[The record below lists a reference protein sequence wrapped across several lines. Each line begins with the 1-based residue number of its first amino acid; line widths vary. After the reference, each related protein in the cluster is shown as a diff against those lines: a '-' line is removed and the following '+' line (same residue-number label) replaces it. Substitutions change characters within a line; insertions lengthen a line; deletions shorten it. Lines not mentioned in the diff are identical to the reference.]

1 MTWPT
6 FVDLFAG
13 CGGLSLGMQAAGWRL
28 RLAVE
33 GHADAFA
40 TLRANL
46 LDRPGSRASW
56 IEGVPCQA
64 HDITDLL
71 SSHHDI
77 LKGMAGTV
85 DAVVGGP
92 PCQGFSLNGRRAA
105 DDPRNN
111 LVHSYLEMVGLI
123 EPRVVLLE
131 NVRGFT
137 SMKHSTEGT
146 YSAFVCDRLRAL
158 GYDVWSQVV
167 AASDWGVPQRR
178 RRFLLVAAKSGMLKG
193 INPFER
199 LRVGRRAFL
208 RDRDLPLDRPVT
220 SGEAISDLQTT
231 GSALVPDHEHGRDGY
246 QQICYR
252 DGRVGSAYQLLM
264 RAGADT
270 PPSDLRLPRHT
281 SAVARKFGV
290 MIETCRQGR
299 SLSLDDRARL
309 GILKR
314 ATTPMARDM
323 VAPTVTTLPDDMVH
337 YLEPRVLTVRE
348 MARLQ
353 SFPDWFSFKG
363 PYTTGGKRRRI
374 DCPRYTQVANAVPPL
389 LGEAAGAMLKSLL
402 LDAEIDADRADIFQ
416 VRGKVVA
423 QERKIGAS
431 DRGRPR

>member
-1 MTWPT
+1 
-6 FVDLFAG
+6 
-13 CGGLSLGMQAAGWRL
+13 MQSAGWQL

-33 GHADAFA
+33 GHPDAFA

-46 LDRPGSRASW
+46 LDRPGSSALW
-56 IEGVPCQA
+56 VEGIPCQA

-71 SSHHDI
+71 SNHRGT

-105 DDPRNN
+105 DDPRND
-111 LVHSYLEMVGLI
+111 LVHSYLEMVSLI
-123 EPRVVLLE
+123 EPRIVLLE

-137 SMKHSTEGT
+137 SMKHSAEET
-146 YSAFVCDRLRAL
+146 YSEFVIDRLRAL

-178 RRFLLVAAKSGMLKG
+178 PRFLLVAAKSGMLMG

-208 RDRDLPLDRPVT
+208 RDRDLPLDRPVS
-220 SGEAISDLQTT
+220 SGEAILDLQTT
-231 GSALVPDHEHGRDGY
+231 GSTLVPDREHGKDGF

-252 DGRVGSAYQLLM
+252 KERIRSAYQALM
-264 RAGADT
+264 RAGADA

-281 SAVARKFGV
+281 PAVARKFGV
-290 MIETCRQGR
+290 MTETCRQGR

-353 SFPDWFSFKG
+353 SFPDWFSFRG

-389 LGEAAGAMLKSLL
+389 LAEAAGTMLKSLL
-402 LDAEIDADRADIFQ
+402 LDAEMEADRADVFQ
-416 VRGKVVA
+416 VRGKVLA
-423 QERKIGAS
+423 
-431 DRGRPR
+431 